1 MAYFQV
7 NTLVFVFVIECIT
20 SLLNC
25 CTWGVLTIFFVSE
38 DGVVEKTINIL
49 QGLGRMLYLS
59 MRLKHSP
66 FLIRN
71 L

>member
-1 MAYFQV
+1 MHY
-7 NTLVFVFVIECIT
+7 LFVK
-20 SLLNC
+20 LLYL
-25 CTWGVLTIFFVSE
+25 GVLTIFFVSE